1 MQLIE
6 NWPTP
11 DNVSL
16 PHHVFTVVKQILIEP
31 FDTEDIAIGF
41 WTEAGCLL
49 AICDDLR
56 ELSGL
61 NRDAAYYRVMQSL
74 TEPDVVEDLPD
85 SYELLMA
92 VTTDSGAGTYLVLTP
107 DARNRV
113 NL

>member
-11 DNVSL
+11 DNLSL
-16 PHHVFTVVKQILIEP
+16 PHHVFAVVKQILIEP
-31 FDTEDIAIGF
+31 FGDEDSAIGF
-41 WTEAGCLL
+41 WTEVGCLL

-61 NRDAAYYRVMQSL
+61 NRDGNYYRVMQAL
-74 TEPDVVEDLPD
+74 KVPDVVEDLPD

-92 VTTDSGAGTYLVLTP
+92 ITTDSGAGTYLVLTP
-107 DARNRV
+107 DARTRA

>member
-16 PHHVFTVVKQILIEP
+16 PHHVFAVVKQILIEP
-31 FDTEDIAIGF
+31 FGDEESAISF

-61 NRDAAYYRVMQSL
+61 NRDATYYRVMQAL
-74 TEPDVVEDLPD
+74 TTPDVVDHLPD

-92 VTTDSGAGTYLVLTP
+92 ITADSGAGTYLVLTP
-107 DARNRV
+107 DARTRAS
-113 NL
+113 L

>member
-16 PHHVFTVVKQILIEP
+16 PHHVFAVVKQILIDP
-31 FDTEDIAIGF
+31 FGDEDSAISF

-49 AICDDLR
+49 VICDDLR
-56 ELSGL
+56 ELSAKPK
-61 NRDAAYYRVMQSL
+61 DATYYRVMQAL
-74 TEPDVVEDLPD
+74 KVPDVVEDLPD

-92 VTTDSGAGTYLVLTP
+92 ITTDSGAGTYLVLTP
-107 DARNRV
+107 DARTRAS
-113 NL
+113 L